1 MTIVSQPAWATKA
14 LDQQKAAELAL
25 GLHQAAQPLTVLQG
39 CLELALTGPHTVDDY
54 QRSIRQA
61 LNEAQRVS
69 SCFDRVR
76 ELVQMS
82 RLVSDAEDFST
93 PAKGQ
98 RARAVS
104 NTKKERYVHV

>member
-1 MTIVSQPAWATKA
+1 MTLVSQPAWATKTF
-14 LDQQKAAELAL
+14 DQQKLAELAL

-39 CLELALTGPHTVDDY
+39 CLELALTGSRTVDDY

-69 SCFDRVR
+69 RCFDRVR

-82 RLVSDAEDFST
+82 QLVSDAEDFSS

-98 RARAVS
+98 KARAIS
-104 NTKKERYVHV
+104 NTKKARYVHV

>member
-1 MTIVSQPAWATKA
+1 MTLVSQPAWPTKTF
-14 LDQQKAAELAL
+14 DQQKVAELAL
-25 GLHQAAQPLTVLQG
+25 ALHQAAQPLTVLQG

-54 QRSIRQA
+54 QRSIMRA

-69 SCFDRVR
+69 SCFERVR

-82 RLVSDAEDFST
+82 RSVSDAEDFSS

-98 RARAVS
+98 KARAIS
-104 NTKKERYVHV
+104 NTKKVRYVHV